1 MYTTSPFSARGVLGT
16 LDKQNGGMEAKIT
29 LPLSTK
35 NHPQG
40 LQHHPAPPPPKK
52 KKKEKALLDA
62 RGWMPVTPGHS
73 NHKTSLDRI

>member
-40 LQHHPAPPPPKK
+40 LQDPPAPPKK
-52 KKKEKALLDA
+52 GKSLVGCPGLDA
-62 RGWMPVTPGHS
+62 RDPG
-73 NHKTSLDRI
+73 T

>member
-52 KKKEKALLDA
+52 RKKPC
-62 RGWMPVTPGHS
+62 WMPGVGCP
-73 NHKTSLDRI
+73 